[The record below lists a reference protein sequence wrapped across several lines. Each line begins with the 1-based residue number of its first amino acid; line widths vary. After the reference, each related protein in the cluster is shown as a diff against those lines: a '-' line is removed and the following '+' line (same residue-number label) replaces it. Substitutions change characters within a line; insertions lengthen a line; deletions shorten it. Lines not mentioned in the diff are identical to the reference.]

1 MQALSFPLSNL
12 GTFAWHDEPL
22 MDPITS
28 ALSVISVSGFEHW
41 GTESLQLYA
50 TGVALVW
57 LTAAVLGACGLILWA
72 LLERSVPPATVK
84 VTDVL
89 RTVSMLSGGWVG
101 FSVLL

>member
-12 GTFAWHDEPL
+12 DAFAWHEEPL
-22 MDPITS
+22 MAPIAT